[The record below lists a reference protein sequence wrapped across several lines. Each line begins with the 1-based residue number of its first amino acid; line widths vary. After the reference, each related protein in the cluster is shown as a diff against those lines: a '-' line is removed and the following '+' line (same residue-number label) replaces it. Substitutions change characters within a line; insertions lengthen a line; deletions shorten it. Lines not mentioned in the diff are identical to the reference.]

1 MLQRV
6 LYICKSKYSVE
17 TAAKLE
23 TSFYPATNTP
33 NSEVPLPEGGCVIVC
48 VCERDRERGRRED
61 GRVVKRVT
69 PDRPALKSQLHH
81 S

>member
-1 MLQRV
+1 MFKAVLQRV

-33 NSEVPLPEGGCVIVC
+33 NSEVLLPEGGCVIVC
-48 VCERDRERGRRED
+48 VCERETERGAGEKMD
-61 GRVVKRVT
+61 VW
-69 PDRPALKSQLHH
+69 LSM
-81 S
+81 